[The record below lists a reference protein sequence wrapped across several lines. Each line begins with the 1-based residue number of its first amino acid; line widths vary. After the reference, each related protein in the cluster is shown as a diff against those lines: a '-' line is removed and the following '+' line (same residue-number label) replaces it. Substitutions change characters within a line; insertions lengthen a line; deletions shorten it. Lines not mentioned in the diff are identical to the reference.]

1 MRSTVPSTARSLP
14 SVTGA
19 ALSHINPA
27 GWYRYTQFADPA
39 INYYGVWTDGR
50 EVFVVGNDGRKTYI
64 LHGK

>member
-1 MRSTVPSTARSLP
+1 LP